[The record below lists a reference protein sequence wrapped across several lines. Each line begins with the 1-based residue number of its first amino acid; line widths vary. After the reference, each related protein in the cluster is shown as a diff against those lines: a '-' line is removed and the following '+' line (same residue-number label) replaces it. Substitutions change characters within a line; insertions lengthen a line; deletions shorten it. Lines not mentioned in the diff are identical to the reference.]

1 MTALGPISSFRPW
14 GLRPTRNAMA
24 LPGQKTSDW
33 VTGMTGALHFM
44 GAAPELI
51 VPDNPR
57 AVIAVPDRYEPR
69 VGDTVLDFARHYGRS
84 EEHTSELHSL
94 MRISYAGFSLK
105 KREKQSL
112 ITANVRAHHTNM
124 DRPHST
130 QQTLR

>member
-51 VPDNPR
+51 VPANPR
-57 AVIAVPDRYEPR
+57 AVIAVPDRYEPP
-69 VGDTVLDFARHYGRS
+69 VGDTVLDFARHYGC
-84 EEHTSELHSL
+84 SL
-94 MRISYAGFSLK
+94 LPARPPPPPAK
-105 KREKQSL
+105 
-112 ITANVRAHHTNM
+112 ANVESA
-124 DRPHST
+124 DRTSVG
-130 QQTLR
+130 

>member
-51 VPDNPR
+51 VPYNPR
-57 AVIAVPDRYEPR
+57 AVIAVPERYKPR
-69 VGDTVLDFARHYGRS
+69 VGDNVRDLPRPYGCPVHPARTPTPHV
-84 EEHTSELHSL
+84 
-94 MRISYAGFSLK
+94 K
-105 KREKQSL
+105 
-112 ITANVRAHHTNM
+112 ANVRSTGMSRVALRAGCP
-124 DRPHST
+124 DRS
-130 QQTLR
+130 RV

>member
-69 VGDTVLDFARHYGRS
+69 VGDTVLDFARHYGCPVLPSRP
-84 EEHTSELHSL
+84 HTPHN
-94 MRISYAGFSLK
+94 K
-105 KREKQSL
+105 
-112 ITANVRAHHTNM
+112 ANVESAGTRALDPQIRRATG
-124 DRPHST
+124 RERVCPYG
-130 QQTLR
+130 

>member
-1 MTALGPISSFRPW
+1 MIFVRFMFGCCFLLLCLLMFFFFKQKTAYEMRISDWSSDLCSSDLSSFRPW

-69 VGDTVLDFARHYGRS
+69 VGDTVLDFARHYG
-84 EEHTSELHSL
+84 
-94 MRISYAGFSLK
+94 
-105 KREKQSL
+105 
-112 ITANVRAHHTNM
+112 
-124 DRPHST
+124 
-130 QQTLR
+130 